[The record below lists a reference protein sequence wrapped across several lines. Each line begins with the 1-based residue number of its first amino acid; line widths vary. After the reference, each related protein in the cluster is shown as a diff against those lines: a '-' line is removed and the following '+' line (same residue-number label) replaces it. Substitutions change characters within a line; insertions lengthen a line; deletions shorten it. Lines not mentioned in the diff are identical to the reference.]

1 MLICLKQQL
10 ALKYSFVSDPNMLY
24 SISVL
29 LIHYILLHFFFQLSQ
44 HHHYCWDSKKSLQM
58 PLMTSET
65 IGSNPV
71 NSLVKKACDSFGL
84 EAISLRS
91 SRGAQA
97 TPTEK
102 MVIPTMEI
110 FLREC
115 KSKFHFTYKIT
126 RSFNILR
133 HSCR

>member
-1 MLICLKQQL
+1 MYL
-10 ALKYSFVSDPNMLY
+10 
-24 SISVL
+24 
-29 LIHYILLHFFFQLSQ
+29 FFELSEYQ
-44 HHHYCWDSKKSLQM
+44 SYCWDSKKSLQM

-71 NSLVKKACDSFGL
+71 NSLVKKACDSLGL

-110 FLREC
+110 FLSEL
-115 KSKFHFTYKIT
+115 KIGLDYIQ
-126 RSFNILR
+126 SYI
-133 HSCR
+133 SIY